1 MSFANTTSSASKM
14 YDKSNDTSH
23 DNTSLLTVTKVR
35 KNTPAY
41 QPETDSFEEEFLLQ
55 VNSRI
60 QHCLQND
67 QCLVNPQS
75 SKSATASPTEH
86 EKVQPDV
93 GRKIVFDNI
102 DYYAETHEITED
114 NQNKDEH
121 WVTVMETENRVS
133 GNHLS
138 SVSPPEE
145 KLISLECGLCLPNM
159 SEHQLQRNDYVIL
172 VSRIITS
179 YVHCLK
185 FLNCVTVKHIKHQYS
200 HKTSHPRT
208 AVSMLDVSFLKTFC
222 NMDMCASGQHT
233 VKACK

>member
-1 MSFANTTSSASKM
+1 MSFANVTSSASKM

-23 DNTSLLTVTKVR
+23 DNTSLLTVTKVG

-67 QCLVNPQS
+67 QCLVNLQS

-93 GRKIVFDNI
+93 GRKIVFDSI
-102 DYYAETHEITED
+102 DYYAEIHEMTED

-121 WVTVMETENRVS
+121 WVTVMETKNRVS

-138 SVSPPEE
+138 SVSPAE
-145 KLISLECGLCLPNM
+145 
-159 SEHQLQRNDYVIL
+159 
-172 VSRIITS
+172 
-179 YVHCLK
+179 
-185 FLNCVTVKHIKHQYS
+185 
-200 HKTSHPRT
+200 
-208 AVSMLDVSFLKTFC
+208 
-222 NMDMCASGQHT
+222 
-233 VKACK
+233 